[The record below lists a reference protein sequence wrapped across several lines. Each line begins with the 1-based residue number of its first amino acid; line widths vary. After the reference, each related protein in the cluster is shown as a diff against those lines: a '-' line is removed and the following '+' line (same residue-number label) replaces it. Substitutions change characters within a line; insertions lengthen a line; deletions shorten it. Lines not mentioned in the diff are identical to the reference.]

1 MAATDRPLPI
11 ASDVTV
17 TSGAG
22 HDLLDATGA
31 GAPGAFMLDCAA
43 AFAPRAKATKVA
55 TTPGMRRFL
64 NAGVRS
70 AEGIARLTVNDA
82 KGRTLVDVAAVRRDA

>member
-1 MAATDRPLPI
+1 MATTNNSRPAPI
-11 ASDVTV
+11 ASDITV

-31 GAPGAFMLDCAA
+31 GAPGAFMLECAQ
-43 AFAPRAKATKVA
+43 AFAPRAKATKA
-55 TTPGMRRFL
+55 TMTPGMRRFL

-70 AEGIARLTVNDA
+70 DDGVASLTVRDA
-82 KGRTLVDVAAVRRDA
+82 KGKELVEIVAVAR